1 MSFKGGGSVATV
13 PPLGKACVPV
23 PRKVSVDVGLK
34 QKETTRRCVVLRLVT
49 GIFLVEIWNHHTT
62 LWERE
67 GVLFFFFFF
76 FLVGLSLQSFYS
88 QLGLKC

>member
-23 PRKVSVDVGLK
+23 PRKVSVDVGLN

-49 GIFLVEIWNHHTT
+49 GIFGRDMEPSQYIHKLVDNSTFVI
-62 LWERE
+62 
-67 GVLFFFFFF
+67 FD
-76 FLVGLSLQSFYS
+76 
-88 QLGLKC
+88 

>member
-1 MSFKGGGSVATV
+1 MFVTTVATV

>member
-34 QKETTRRCVVLRLVT
+34 QKEATRRCVVLRLVT
-49 GIFLVEIWNHHTT
+49 GIFGRDMEPSQYFSVGQFSHHPIPSGLCLLVYTSKSPT
-62 LWERE
+62 L
-67 GVLFFFFFF
+67 
-76 FLVGLSLQSFYS
+76 LVFHV
-88 QLGLKC
+88 